1 MIKLL
6 NTLYVTSPDA
16 YLSLEGETVVILKG
30 DVPAARIPLHNLCSI
45 VSFGYTGCSP
55 ALMGSCAARGID
67 LCFLTQHGRFLARV
81 QGPVNGNVLLRQTQ
95 AFIAGDPQR
104 ALPLARNF
112 LGAKLHN
119 ARWCLERTKRDH
131 ALRIDMDRFQQAIE
145 RIKAAQ
151 HALLQQEGID
161 GLLGQEGLAAKA
173 YFDVFP
179 QRVLRDGDAFC
190 FAGRTRRPPRDRV
203 NALLSLAYTLLAK
216 ECAAAL
222 ETVGLDP
229 CVGFL
234 HQLRPGRSSL
244 ALDLLE
250 EFRAPIADRFVLMEI
265 NTGRIQRDDFTV
277 QEDGACYL
285 TEDARKRFLTDW
297 QARKQQT
304 ILHPF
309 LKETIMWGLVPYAQA
324 MQLSR
329 HLRGDLDAYPPFL
342 WK

>member
-30 DVPAARIPLHNLCSI
+30 DVAAARIPLHNLCSI

-131 ALRIDMDRFQQAIE
+131 ALSF
-145 RIKAAQ
+145 
-151 HALLQQEGID
+151 L
-161 GLLGQEGLAAKA
+161 
-173 YFDVFP
+173 
-179 QRVLRDGDAFC
+179 
-190 FAGRTRRPPRDRV
+190 
-203 NALLSLAYTLLAK
+203 
-216 ECAAAL
+216 CAAAFI
-222 ETVGLDP
+222 V
-229 CVGFL
+229 
-234 HQLRPGRSSL
+234 
-244 ALDLLE
+244 
-250 EFRAPIADRFVLMEI
+250 APR
-265 NTGRIQRDDFTV
+265 TGSVD
-277 QEDGACYL
+277 
-285 TEDARKRFLTDW
+285 
-297 QARKQQT
+297 
-304 ILHPF
+304 
-309 LKETIMWGLVPYAQA
+309 
-324 MQLSR
+324 
-329 HLRGDLDAYPPFL
+329 
-342 WK
+342 

>member
-30 DVPAARIPLHNLCSI
+30 DVAAARIPLHNLCSI

-161 GLLGQEGLAAKA
+161 GLLGHCLL
-173 YFDVFP
+173 YTSP
-179 QRVLRDGDAFC
+179 S
-190 FAGRTRRPPRDRV
+190 PRD
-203 NALLSLAYTLLAK
+203 S
-216 ECAAAL
+216 
-222 ETVGLDP
+222 
-229 CVGFL
+229 
-234 HQLRPGRSSL
+234 
-244 ALDLLE
+244 
-250 EFRAPIADRFVLMEI
+250 
-265 NTGRIQRDDFTV
+265 
-277 QEDGACYL
+277 
-285 TEDARKRFLTDW
+285 
-297 QARKQQT
+297 
-304 ILHPF
+304 
-309 LKETIMWGLVPYAQA
+309 
-324 MQLSR
+324 
-329 HLRGDLDAYPPFL
+329 
-342 WK
+342 

>member
-30 DVPAARIPLHNLCSI
+30 DVAAARIPLHNLCSI

-67 LCFLTQHGRFLARV
+67 LCFLTQHGR
-81 QGPVNGNVLLRQTQ
+81 
-95 AFIAGDPQR
+95 
-104 ALPLARNF
+104 F

-265 NTGRIQRDDFTV
+265 NTGRMQRDDFTV

-324 MQLSR
+324 MLLSR